1 MPKITRPVVLII
13 LDGWGINPKK
23 EGNAIAFAKLPVYN
37 SLLKKYPNTTLN
49 ACGEAVG
56 LPDGQMGNSEVG
68 HLNIGAGRVVY
79 QDLTRIDLSIKI
91 SDFYSNNAFLDAIRK
106 AKEKGS
112 ALHLLG
118 LVSDGGVHSHIHHL
132 FALLKMAKDEGLKDV
147 FIHAFLDG
155 RDTPPKSGI
164 NYMQTLERRLKE
176 IGIGRIASI
185 SGRYYAMDRD
195 KRWDRVEKAYN
206 AMVIG
211 EGERNSSSIKAI
223 EESYEKGITDEFVLP
238 TVIVDEKDKPIAAI
252 RDNDSVI
259 FFNFRADRARE
270 ITAALAVDNFSG
282 FSRKTKPELSTFV
295 TMTAYN
301 DEFNLPA
308 AFPPVRLTNIL
319 GEVISKAG
327 LKQLRISET
336 EKYAHV
342 TYFFNGGDEKAFE
355 GEDRMLIQSPR
366 DIPTYDKKPEMS
378 ADEVTDEVIRQIKSK
393 KYGFIVINYAN
404 ADMVGHTGILEA
416 AIKAVEKV
424 DECLGRL
431 LDAVKKNNG
440 IAIITSDHGDAD
452 QMIDYET
459 GQPHTAHTMNPVPFI
474 LVDDNVDARRA
485 APLLREKGIFADI
498 APTILELMDIP
509 KPVDMTG
516 VSLIRH

>member
-1 MPKITRPVVLII
+1 
-13 LDGWGINPKK
+13 
-23 EGNAIAFAKLPVYN
+23 
-37 SLLKKYPNTTLN
+37 
-49 ACGEAVG
+49 
-56 LPDGQMGNSEVG
+56 
-68 HLNIGAGRVVY
+68 
-79 QDLTRIDLSIKI
+79 
-91 SDFYSNNAFLDAIRK
+91 
-106 AKEKGS
+106 
-112 ALHLLG
+112 
-118 LVSDGGVHSHIHHL
+118 
-132 FALLKMAKDEGLKDV
+132 
-147 FIHAFLDG
+147 
-155 RDTPPKSGI
+155 
-164 NYMQTLERRLKE
+164 
-176 IGIGRIASI
+176 
-185 SGRYYAMDRD
+185 
-195 KRWDRVEKAYN
+195 
-206 AMVIG
+206 
-211 EGERNSSSIKAI
+211 
-223 EESYEKGITDEFVLP
+223 
-238 TVIVDEKDKPIAAI
+238 
-252 RDNDSVI
+252 
-259 FFNFRADRARE
+259 
-270 ITAALAVDNFSG
+270 
-282 FSRKTKPELSTFV
+282 
-295 TMTAYN
+295 MTAYN

-308 AFPPVRLTNIL
+308 AFPPVRLTSIL

-355 GEDRMLIQSPR
+355 GEDRVLIPSPR

-474 LVDDNVDARRA
+474 LVDNNVGVQNFDPYSSGKRA
-485 APLLREKGIFADI
+485 YLQTSRQPYLSSWTSQSLLI
-498 APTILELMDIP
+498 
-509 KPVDMTG
+509 
-516 VSLIRH
+516 

>member
-1 MPKITRPVVLII
+1 MPKKIRPVVLAI

-23 EGNAIAFAKLPVYN
+23 EGNAIALANIPVYN
-37 SLLKKYPNTTLN
+37 SLLKKYPHTILD
-49 ACGEAVG
+49 ASGESVG

-68 HLNIGAGRVVY
+68 HLNIGAGRIVY
-79 QDLTRIDLSIKI
+79 QELTRIDLSIKI
-91 SDFYSNNAFLDAIRK
+91 SDFFVNNALLDAMRK
-106 AKEKGS
+106 AKEKVS
-112 ALHLLG
+112 VLHLLG
-118 LVSDGGVHSHIHHL
+118 LVSAGGVHSHINHL

-164 NYMQTLERRLKE
+164 TYLHTLEKRFNE
-176 IGIGRIASI
+176 IGIGRIATI

-195 KRWDRVEKAYN
+195 KRWDRVKKAYN
-206 AMVIG
+206 AMVNG
-211 EGERNSSSIKAI
+211 EGERSISSIKAI
-223 EESYEKGITDEFVLP
+223 EASYEKGVTDEFVLP
-238 TVIVDEKDKPIAAI
+238 TVIVNERDKPAALI
-252 RDNDSVI
+252 QGNDSVI

-270 ITAALAVDNFSG
+270 ITSALTAKDFTG
-282 FSRKTKPELSTFV
+282 FSRKERTELSSFV

-301 DEFNLPA
+301 DEFNLPV

-319 GEVISKAG
+319 GEVISRAG

-342 TYFFNGGDEKAFE
+342 TYFFNGGAEKAFD
-355 GEDRMLIQSPR
+355 GEDRILIQSPR
-366 DIPTYDKKPEMS
+366 DIPTYDKKPAMS
-378 ADEVTDEVIRQIKSK
+378 AYEVTEEIVKQIKSN
-393 KYGFIVINYAN
+393 KYDFIVINYAN
-404 ADMVGHTGILEA
+404 ADMVGHTGMLDA
-416 AIKAVEKV
+416 AIKAVETV
-424 DECLGRL
+424 DECIGKVLK
-431 LDAVKKNNG
+431 AVEENNG

-474 LVDDNVDARRA
+474 LVDESVSGI
-485 APLLREKGIFADI
+485 REKGIFADI
-498 APTILELMDIP
+498 APTILELMNIP

-516 VSLIRH
+516 VSLIKH

>member
-23 EGNAIAFAKLPVYN
+23 EGNAIALAKPPVYN
-37 SLLKKYPNTTLN
+37 SLLTKYPHTVLD
-49 ACGEAVG
+49 ASGETVG

-91 SDFYSNNAFLDAIRK
+91 SDFYLNNAFLDAIKK

-132 FALLKMAKDEGLKDV
+132 FALLKMAKDEGLKNV

-164 NYMQTLERRLKE
+164 KYLQTLEKRLKE
-176 IGIGRIASI
+176 IGIGKIATI

-211 EGERNSSSIKAI
+211 EGEKNSSSVKAI
-223 EESYEKGITDEFVLP
+223 EDSYEKGVTDEFILP
-238 TVIVDEKDKPIAAI
+238 TVIVDEKDKPAALI
-252 RDNDSVI
+252 QDNDSVI

-270 ITAALAVDNFSG
+270 ITTALSAKDFSE
-282 FSRKTKPELSTFV
+282 FHRKEKPELSSFV
-295 TMTAYN
+295 TMTVYN
-301 DEFNLPA
+301 EEFNLPA

-355 GEDRMLIQSPR
+355 GEDRMLIPSPR

-378 ADEVTDEVIRQIKSK
+378 AYEVTDEVIKQINSK
-393 KYGFIVINYAN
+393 KYAFIVLNYAN
-404 ADMVGHTGILEA
+404 ADMVGHTGVLDA
-416 AIKAVEKV
+416 AIKAVETV
-424 DECLGRL
+424 DECLGKVL
-431 LDAVKKNNG
+431 KAVEENNG
-440 IAIITSDHGDAD
+440 VAIITSDHGDAD

-474 LVDDNVDARRA
+474 VINNVGVQNFE
-485 APLLREKGIFADI
+485 PLQLREKGIFADI
-498 APTILELMDIP
+498 APTILELMDIS

-516 VSLIRH
+516 VSLIKH